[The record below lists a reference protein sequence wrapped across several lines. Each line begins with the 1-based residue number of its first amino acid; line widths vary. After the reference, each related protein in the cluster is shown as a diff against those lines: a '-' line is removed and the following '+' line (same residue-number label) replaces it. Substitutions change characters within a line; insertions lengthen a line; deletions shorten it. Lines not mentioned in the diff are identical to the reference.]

1 MTWFLLLV
9 VLNIADAVTTTIG
22 VKRGAGELNPVMRVL
37 MAKVGTLPA
46 LLGWKAAFFG
56 AMFYFL
62 PAIDVR
68 AMMVLCAFYAAVVGW
83 NIFHL
88 RRLKQA

>member
-9 VLNIADAVTTTIG
+9 VLNIADAVTTTMGI
-22 VKRGAGELNPVMRVL
+22 KRGAKEHNPVMRVL

-46 LLGWKAAFFG
+46 LLGWKAAYLG

-62 PAIDVR
+62 PVIDPR
-68 AMMVLCAFYAAVVGW
+68 ALMVLCAFYAAVVIW
-83 NIFHL
+83 NIVQL
-88 RRLKQA
+88 RRL